1 MVEFIVSAQN
11 IRCENYVD
19 VYLCHWCLQSWLRV
33 SQLYHTLSQVV
44 VGAVLGSIFSI
55 LWYLSWDAVVLKA
68 FNSSFW
74 VQAIVILGAAGFCLG
89 FLVYVVRYWFND
101 EDEDEVSN

>member
-1 MVEFIVSAQN
+1 
-11 IRCENYVD
+11 
-19 VYLCHWCLQSWLRV
+19 
-33 SQLYHTLSQVV
+33 

-89 FLVYVVRYWFND
+89 FLVYVVRYWFKD